1 MHQHNPEANSA
12 ATLELG
18 GLSDL
23 QHVSLCETLDRVL
36 NKGVVVAGEVTISVA
51 EVDLV
56 YLVFTSCS
64 VPWRPHDAVNQA
76 AQVRALRWGRI
87 MPMQLDE
94 MARVESES
102 LSDFARVMQPGTAPA
117 TLREDNGMPA
127 RLRLNLD
134 PDSVKN
140 GLGQLVLT
148 LVKLLHE
155 LLERQAIRRIDAGSL
170 DEGQIERLGL
180 TLMRQAEEIE
190 RLRKEFGLDEEDLNL
205 DLGPLGKLL

>member
-1 MHQHNPEANSA
+1 MQWD
-12 ATLELG
+12 G
-18 GLSDL
+18 M
-23 QHVSLCETLDRVL
+23 
-36 NKGVVVAGEVTISVA
+36 
-51 EVDLV
+51 
-56 YLVFTSCS
+56 
-64 VPWRPHDAVNQA
+64 
-76 AQVRALRWGRI
+76 AQ
-87 MPMQLDE
+87 
-94 MARVESES
+94 VESES
-102 LSDFARVMQPGTAPA
+102 ISDFARVLEPCAGRAAAVRPAADQPS
-117 TLREDNGMPA
+117 GMPA

-134 PDSVKN
+134 SDSVKN

-170 DEGQIERLGL
+170 TEEQIERLGL